1 MYYGKLNS
9 GTFWF
14 EQESNWPTFNP
25 LRKMFLAAFASETHF
40 HSLNEFC
47 PSNWSDSQQEVKG
60 QPPSD
65 TPLCS
70 ANKAPLLCREEKQV
84 TPTPVF

>member
-9 GTFWF
+9 GNFWF
-14 EQESNWPTFNP
+14 EHEDKWPTFNP
-25 LRKMFLAAFASETHF
+25 LRKMFLAAFASETYF

-47 PSNWSDSQQEVKG
+47 PSNWSDSQQQVKG

-65 TPLCS
+65 T
-70 ANKAPLLCREEKQV
+70 APLLCREEKQV
-84 TPTPVF
+84 TQTPIF